1 MKKEIISCY
10 INSLTNI
17 NGVQLCFGNL
27 KNEKTLHL
35 APKNANS
42 QQYAC
47 SWHATSAN
55 TRTVLKP

>member
-35 APKNANS
+35 APKTAIPS
-42 QQYAC
+42 
-47 SWHATSAN
+47 N
-55 TRTVLKP
+55 TLAHDMPLQPTPGQF